1 MTWTKGLAAAGLA
14 AALVA
19 GCSDRRAENQGER
32 AAQATE
38 RAGER
43 TQGTV
48 ERAGEKTENAMER
61 AGEKTGEAMDRAGE
75 KTAAAGQEA
84 AAGVSEAGKEI
95 AGTVKRITDDTLE
108 VGDRELRIGENTEFY
123 RDGVRIERSEV
134 RPGDE
139 IRAAFDETGDKLEAK
154 RIEVGGRRVG
164 NK

>member
-19 GCSDRRAENQGER
+19 GCSDRRAENQADR
-32 AAQATE
+32 AAQTTE

-43 TQGTV
+43 AEGAAAQ
-48 ERAGEKTENAMER
+48 AGERTENTMER
-61 AGEKTGEAMDRAGE
+61 AGERTGEALDRAGD

-84 AAGVSEAGKEI
+84 AEGVREAGKEI
-95 AGTVKRITDDTLE
+95 AGTVKRITNDTLE

-123 RDGVRIERSEV
+123 RDGVRIERDEV

-139 IRAAFDETGDKLEAK
+139 IRAAFDEMGDKLEAK
-154 RIEVGGRRVG
+154 RIEVSH
-164 NK
+164 KADEK